1 MLRLKRVAITGGL
14 SSGKTSVCRFF
25 NELGAKVVSAD
36 QIVHSLLNP
45 DTELGRKIIELL
57 GKEIVVIDDSSQPV
71 FDRKRI
77 ADTVFQN
84 PDKLK
89 KLEDLLHPAV
99 RTAIEKEAIDAERNP
114 EIPLF
119 VAEIPLLFE
128 SGNHYKDF
136 VTIAVVAD
144 ENECLKRFVDKTKSS
159 PEEFR
164 RRMRQQMNPQEKA
177 RNADYVIENRGSLP
191 DLQKQVEGIFK
202 ILTSNP

>member
-1 MLRLKRVAITGGL
+1 MLRLRRVAITGGL
-14 SSGKTSVCRFF
+14 SSGKSSVCRFF
-25 NELGAKVVSAD
+25 NELGARVVSAD
-36 QIVHSLLNP
+36 QIVHFLLNP

-57 GKEIVVIDDSSQPV
+57 GNEIVVMGV
-71 FDRKRI
+71 FDRKKI
-77 ADTVFQN
+77 ADAVFQS
-84 PDKLK
+84 PEKLK
-89 KLEDLLHPAV
+89 KLEALLHPAV
-99 RTAIEKEAIDAERNP
+99 HAKIIEEANNAENDP
-114 EIPLF
+114 QATLF

-144 ENECLKRFVDKTKSS
+144 ENECLKRYVDKTQNS

-164 RRMRQQMNPQEKA
+164 RRMRQQMNPLEKA

-191 DLQKQVEGIFK
+191 DLHKQVEGIFK

>member
-36 QIVHSLLNP
+36 QIVQSLLNP